1 MPNVPAYQLDA
12 NVLLRFLRN
21 DHKDLSPRAA
31 RFIQQANDGKC
42 VLHVSAVT
50 VAEVFYTLKS
60 FYKIQR
66 RVVAQ
71 TLASVL
77 NTPAFHL
84 SESHRILD
92 ALARVQSSNVDFGDA
107 YIASTAAAAGYP
119 VASFDADL
127 DKFADVTRHEP

>member
-1 MPNVPAYQLDA
+1 MPNVPAYQLNA

-21 DHKDLSPRAA
+21 DHRDFSPRAA
-31 RFIQQANDGKC
+31 RFIQQANDGKY
-42 VLHVSAVT
+42 VLHVSAIT
-50 VAEVFYTLKS
+50 MAEVFYTLKS
-60 FYKIQR
+60 FYRIQR

-84 SESHRILD
+84 SESRRILD

-119 VASFDADL
+119 VASFDTDL
-127 DKFADVTRHEP
+127 DKFVDVTRHEP